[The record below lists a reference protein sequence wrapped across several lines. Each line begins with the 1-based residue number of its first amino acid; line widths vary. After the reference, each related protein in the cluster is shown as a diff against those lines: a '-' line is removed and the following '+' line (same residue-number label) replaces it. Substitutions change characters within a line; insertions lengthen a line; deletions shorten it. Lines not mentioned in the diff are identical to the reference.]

1 MGTIF
6 KNSVVSILLALSLPF
21 LAVSCETAGKYD
33 GGTVDPGTSQIV
45 IPDKEGMT
53 VKGIVINSRTREPL
67 EGVLVSDGRLFTETD
82 EEGIYYLPTDLNT
95 QRCVFVCVPSGYE
108 VPMNSS
114 GCFDAWKSLTSRTSK
129 DVHIANFSL
138 TPSEDPTDRYQVV
151 ICGDPQV
158 KTTDESIPS
167 FEYVV
172 EGLSRLASEASIP
185 QYTIYVG
192 DLVYNETDL
201 FGRFK
206 QWISMS
212 RIPTFCLPGNHDHTP
227 GTQTEYDAISE
238 YIKAFGPNNYSAN
251 IGKIHYIFL
260 DSIIWQGTSYRAGLD
275 EEALEFLEND
285 LKHVSRDTPVFIC
298 THVPM
303 TRYKNNNTGSNR
315 VNFDRFNNLIAGY
328 KVYGWYGHMHDSYF
342 ASYTDE
348 DIAEGLTKAASLE
361 SNSVVRCT
369 GALGMN
375 KEISTDGI
383 PRGYVVVNID
393 GTDVSWR
400 YSTVGDYENEQLL
413 VYSPEMTGENRV
425 YANVFLYDN
434 RWGKVEWWE
443 DGKKKGNMMVWDG
456 TDPMYEKLYRD
467 NKNQG
472 TSPTNSEGIG
482 HIFYYT
488 PSADAVSGEVR
499 VRDRFG
505 NEWSQKVDL

>member
-6 KNSVVSILLALSLPF
+6 KNSVVPILLALSLPF
-21 LAVSCETAGKYD
+21 LAVSCDTAGKDD

-114 GCFDAWKSLTSRTSK
+114 GCFNAWKSLTSGASK
-129 DVHIANFSL
+129 DVHTANFSL
-138 TPSEDPTDRYQVV
+138 TPSEEPMDRYQLT
-151 ICGDPQV
+151 IYADPQV
-158 KTTDESIPS
+158 EVDHVNSIPS
-167 FEYVV
+167 YEIVL
-172 EGLSRLASEASIP
+172 ESLAKFSAEASVP
-185 QYTIYVG
+185 QYAIILG
-192 DLVYNETDL
+192 DLVGNEVEL
-201 FGRFK
+201 FPRYK

-238 YIKAFGPNNYSAN
+238 YIKAFGPNNYSVN

-260 DSIIWQGTSYRAGLD
+260 DDVVWQDATFKGGLD

-285 LKHVSRDTPVFIC
+285 LKYVSRDTPVFIC
-298 THVPM
+298 THCPM
-303 TRYKNNNTGSNR
+303 TRYYGSNTGSGR
-315 VNFDRFNNLIAGY
+315 VNYDKFQDLIAGY
-328 KVYGWYGHMHDSYF
+328 KVYAWYGHSHLSYF

-361 SNSVVRCT
+361 SNTVARCN
-369 GALGMN
+369 GSMN
-375 KEISTDGI
+375 MDGELSNDGV
-383 PRGYVVVNID
+383 PRGYVVVDID
-393 GTDVSWR
+393 GTDISWR
-400 YSTVGDYENEQLL
+400 FKTAEDKYVGEQLR
-413 VYSPEMTGENRV
+413 VMAVDGRV

-434 RWGKVEWWE
+434 RWGEVEWWE
-443 DGKKKGNMMVWDG
+443 DGVKKGNMMKYG
-456 TDPMYEKLYRD
+456 GADPMYSQLWND
-467 NKNQG
+467 NGKVG
-472 TSPTNSEGIG
+472 ESPSTGIS
-482 HIFYYT
+482 HLFYYT